1 MSLEERDIS
10 LFRPAAVIHSPLNLC
25 NHCQYIFDNWSEVT
39 EDEYQVHFSHCENI
53 FALQLSATQ
62 GCPLC
67 GQFLQNLA
75 SRGELDL
82 ARDATIELF
91 NNGSLPSRW
100 RVRVMSLNRILSS
113 GSSATLAGYKLLE
126 LRFRLDNLEVED
138 AESDLSES
146 QSSLDDDV
154 ADEDS
159 EFEDAGVRQ
168 PDEFV
173 CKVILM
179 PASTGKLTTSTFVF
193 YLLKSTQ
200 QSLYC
205 EETPKPFQRTARML

>member
-1 MSLEERDIS
+1 MNLEERDIS
-10 LFRPAAVIHSPLNLC
+10 LFRPAAVVHSPLNLC
-25 NHCQYIFDNWSEVT
+25 NHCQYIFDNWSEVI
-39 EDEYQVHFSHCENI
+39 EDEYQVKFSHCENI
-53 FALQLSATQ
+53 FALQMSATQ

-100 RVRVMSLNRILSS
+100 WVRVISLKRILSS
-113 GSSATLAGYKLLE
+113 WSSAALADCKLLE
-126 LRFRLDNLEVED
+126 LRFRLDNLEVEGG
-138 AESDLSES
+138 ESDLSES

-154 ADEDS
+154 GGENA

-179 PASTGKLTTSTFVF
+179 PASTGKLKTSNFVF

-200 QSLYC
+200 QSLY
-205 EETPKPFQRTARML
+205 